1 MAQESL
7 VVMLFSGE
15 KASRPGSLI
24 HILRGDTVKIIRQ
37 PLHVPWLKDFYPKP
51 QPLPRT
57 RSFWLASGMVALAVL
72 AYIVY
77 FSVLLMTKQ
86 DAFKTNGEDLGI
98 MDQALW
104 SILHG
109 SLFHQTICN
118 VLSDTNCAGL
128 QGISRFAI
136 HFEPVLFPLS
146 LLYLVWPDPKALLLV
161 QVLVVASG
169 AFPAFWLARL
179 RLRRNWAAVPFALL
193 YLLNPAQ
200 QYAVNFDFHAVTLV
214 IALLLFA
221 LYFLLTRQTLWLG
234 VFVVL
239 CLACKEEIAG
249 IIFLLGLWSLL
260 LQRRWRV
267 GLMMM
272 ALSVCWTL
280 VALLVMHVSS
290 PSGHSLLASRYSS
303 LGTSPMQV
311 ALTLLTHPIALLK
324 QHVLE
329 PTHLHYLRTLLAPLG
344 YLPLLAP
351 WILVLATPTLA
362 LNLLSSDPSMYSGDF
377 QYNAEI
383 VPLLLFASIEA
394 TVLIVWLFRWL
405 LIRMNLGFAHGE
417 WISPARP
424 SPGGVFG
431 SSSFHV
437 AQRVV
442 VALVVCFLLL
452 RGINST
458 TQYNVYSAMPSARG
472 FIWPTVTPHNRLASH
487 FLAKI
492 PADASVSTQ
501 TALVPHLSHRQSI
514 YLFPYAV
521 GHAEYILLDTKG
533 YTYPFTDYS
542 DFSTMTKAILQ
553 EGKYGIVDMDDGY
566 LLLKLGY
573 PSSDITPAL
582 QMIDDDTHD

>member
-1 MAQESL
+1 
-7 VVMLFSGE
+7 
-15 KASRPGSLI
+15 
-24 HILRGDTVKIIRQ
+24 
-37 PLHVPWLKDFYPKP
+37 
-51 QPLPRT
+51 
-57 RSFWLASGMVALAVL
+57 MVALAVL
-72 AYIVY
+72 IYIVY
-77 FSVLLMTKQ
+77 FSLLVTTKQ

-104 SILHG
+104 SVLHG

-118 VLSDTNCAGL
+118 VLSDTNCAGP

-146 LLYLVWPDPKALLLV
+146 VVYLLWPDPKALLLV

-179 RLRRNWAAVPFALL
+179 RLRQNWAAVPFALL

-221 LYFLLTRQTLWLG
+221 LYFLFTRQTLWLW

-267 GLMMM
+267 GLAMMT
-272 ALSVCWTL
+272 LSVGWTL
-280 VALLVMHVSS
+280 VALLVMHIAS

-303 LGTSPMQV
+303 LGTSPMQAV
-311 ALTLLTHPIALLK
+311 LTLLTHPVALLR

-329 PTHLHYLRTLLAPLG
+329 PTHLRYLRTLLAPLG

-351 WILVLATPTLA
+351 WVLVLATPTLA
-362 LNLLSSDPSMYSGDF
+362 LNLLSSVPSMYSGDF

-383 VPLLLFASIEA
+383 IPLLLFASIEA

-405 LIRMNLGFAHGE
+405 LVKMSSWLARREPVSVTRG
-417 WISPARP
+417 SPQR
-424 SPGGVFG
+424 VFG
-431 SSSFHV
+431 
-437 AQRVV
+437 RTP
-442 VALVVCFLLL
+442 VALSLVQCVVLTLIVCFLLL
-452 RGINST
+452 RAINST
-458 TQYNVYSAMPSARG
+458 TQYNVYSAMPYAHG

-533 YTYPFTDYS
+533 YTYPFADYS
-542 DFSTMTKAILQ
+542 HFSTVTKAILE
-553 EGKYGIVDMDDGY
+553 EGEYGVVDMDDGY

-573 PSSDITPAL
+573 PSIDITPAL